1 MPKNHIHP
9 IQAVIF
15 DMDGLMLDTER
26 IARIAWTRA
35 AADWDRTLSDELF
48 AAITGLTAPDANAV
62 LQQAFGPTFP
72 VEEARARRQHYY
84 RAYIAEHGIATKPG
98 LQRLLAQIEARNL
111 RHAVASS
118 TAREGVIHK
127 LTVTGLIDRFETL
140 VGGDEVANGK
150 PAPDIFLA
158 AAERL
163 GIAPR
168 HCMVL
173 EDSEPGI
180 RAAHRAGMLPVMV
193 PDVKPPSPE
202 IETLA
207 YAVLTSLSEA
217 IPLLETLARVEKI
230 A

>member
-1 MPKNHIHP
+1 MKDHTRQ

-26 IARIAWTRA
+26 IAKIAWKRA
-35 AADWDRTLSDELF
+35 AAEWDRALSDKLF
-48 AAITGLTAPDANAV
+48 ASITGLTAPDANAV
-62 LQQAFGPTFP
+62 LQEAFGPAFP
-72 VEEARARRQHYY
+72 VEAARARRQHYVK
-84 RAYIAEHGIATKPG
+84 AYIAEHGIDIKPG
-98 LQRLLAQIEARNL
+98 LLALLARIEAL
-111 RHAVASS
+111 ELPHAVASS
-118 TAREGVIHK
+118 TARTGVIHK
-127 LTVTGLIDRFETL
+127 LTVTELIDRFETL
-140 VGGDEVANGK
+140 VGGDEVAHGK

-168 HCMVL
+168 HCMVF

-180 RAAHRAGMLPVMV
+180 RAAHAAGMLPVMV

-202 IETLA
+202 TEALA
-207 YAVLTSLSEA
+207 YAVLPSLDEA
-217 IPLLETLARVEKI
+217 LPLLETLVQLEKM